1 MWSALAVRAENVR
14 GVRGYEHHGFELEK
28 IHWLV
33 IAVLSMRGLQQTHD
47 IQKVNSVNG
56 RFPIKHI
63 SRGSF
68 IMNRISTKN
77 TIGVITAAFAFGLVM
92 ANSSR
97 IVMAQETF
105 NLQDLI
111 DTMGSFEV
119 EDKRFS
125 NFQYSWTGDMPP
137 ANNVNLVT
145 LIDSGGNPGFRMTCY
160 FSDTALT
167 TGGTTGG
174 SDALL
179 TYEVDVTNP
188 SSRIVGAF
196 LAGNPNLL
204 GGTQGSINV
213 SETFLPLGASG
224 EFTGEI
230 FDDTLAGTQ
239 LIDSVDFGS
248 GYTHLSV
255 QKDIGAIVFE
265 GSGTMSFVDQTFSQ
279 TTIPEPSTT
288 LLLLLGLAMCGVS
301 RRTLASSDYASQVA
315 LIFG

>member
-1 MWSALAVRAENVR
+1 M
-14 GVRGYEHHGFELEK
+14 
-28 IHWLV
+28 
-33 IAVLSMRGLQQTHD
+33 
-47 IQKVNSVNG
+47 
-56 RFPIKHI
+56 
-63 SRGSF
+63 
-68 IMNRISTKN
+68 
-77 TIGVITAAFAFGLVM
+77 
-92 ANSSR
+92 
-97 IVMAQETF
+97 
-105 NLQDLI
+105 
-111 DTMGSFEV
+111 
-119 EDKRFS
+119 
-125 NFQYSWTGDMPP
+125 
-137 ANNVNLVT
+137 
-145 LIDSGGNPGFRMTCY
+145 
-160 FSDTALT
+160 
-167 TGGTTGG
+167 
-174 SDALL
+174 
-179 TYEVDVTNP
+179 DVTNP

-239 LIDSVDFGS
+239 LIDSVVFGS

-288 LLLLLGLAMCGVS
+288 LLLILGLAMCGVS
-301 RRTLASSDYASQVA
+301 RRTLASSDYASQAA